1 MKGME
6 GANPVRRA
14 QEQGF
19 YRPPST
25 ASQVAEEG
33 RNDMDIQWRHDPDAA
48 LEEAKRKRQPVLIDF
63 TAAPM

>member
-1 MKGME
+1 M
-6 GANPVRRA
+6 A
-14 QEQGF
+14 QTPRSQAQWHGC

-25 ASQVAEEG
+25 AFQVAEEG
-33 RNDMDIQWRHDPDAA
+33 RNDMDIQWRRDPDAA